1 MSKKKGGFWSDFKAF
16 ITRGNVV
23 DMAVG
28 VVIGGAFGKIVTG
41 LVNYIINP
49 CVSLLTDGTDLDNI
63 KTVLRKGVEATEG
76 VEAVPEVAILW
87 GTWIQTILDFILVA
101 FCIFLVLRVMMH
113 AKNRLDAKKI
123 AAAGRHPPAGAA
135 AGRAGR
141 SCQKQVIR
149 NRERGTRHPKS
160 DVRVPL
166 FSGIGRFAGNRSRP
180 QFPSSA

>member
-41 LVNYIINP
+41 LVNYVINP

-63 KTVLRKGVEATEG
+63 KTVLRKG

-123 AAAGRHPPAGAA
+123 AAAEAAKAA
-135 AGRAGR
+135 AQAEADAAAEAAKAAEEAAVAR
-141 SCQKQVIR
+141 QVAVEDAILR
-149 NRERGTRHPKS
+149 QEQLLAELVEAVKS
-160 DVRVPL
+160 K
-166 FSGIGRFAGNRSRP
+166 
-180 QFPSSA
+180 

>member
-41 LVNYIINP
+41 LVNYVINP

-76 VEAVPEVAILW
+76 YKPFWTLFW
-87 GTWIQTILDFILVA
+87 SRSA
-101 FCIFLVLRVMMH
+101 FSLYC
-113 AKNRLDAKKI
+113 A
-123 AAAGRHPPAGAA
+123 
-135 AGRAGR
+135 
-141 SCQKQVIR
+141 
-149 NRERGTRHPKS
+149 
-160 DVRVPL
+160 
-166 FSGIGRFAGNRSRP
+166 
-180 QFPSSA
+180 